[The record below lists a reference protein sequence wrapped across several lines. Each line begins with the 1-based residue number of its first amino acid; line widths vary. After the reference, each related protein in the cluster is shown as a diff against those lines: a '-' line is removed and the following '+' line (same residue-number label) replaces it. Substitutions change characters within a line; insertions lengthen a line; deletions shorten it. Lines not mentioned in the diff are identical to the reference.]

1 MITLITGGAGYI
13 GSHTVLALLERGAD
27 VVVIDNLCNSS
38 PESLHRVEKLTG
50 KSVKFYQGDI
60 LDLDLL
66 NQIFQ
71 ENKIESVIHFA
82 GLKAVGESTRKPLEY
97 YQNNVTGTLVLL
109 QAMRINDV
117 HQLIFSSSATVY
129 GDPEFV
135 PLTENA
141 KVGSTTNPYG
151 TSKLM
156 VEQILKDFAA
166 AEPNFK
172 ITSLRYFNPVGAH
185 PSGMIGEDP
194 NGIPNNLLPYIT
206 QVAIGRLECLSVY
219 GNDYP
224 TKDGTG
230 VRDYIHVMDLAEGHI
245 AAIDYLDKQQS
256 YEVFNLGT
264 GAGYSVLELLHAF
277 EKASGKDIP
286 YKITDRRPGDIAECW
301 SDPSK
306 ARNILGWQATH
317 NIDDMMRD
325 SWNWQK
331 NNPHGFRSEKEL

>member
-1 MITLITGGAGYI
+1 MTILITGGTGYI
-13 GSHTVLALLERGAD
+13 GSHTVLALLEREFN

-38 PESLHRVEKLTG
+38 PESLRRVEKLTG
-50 KSVKFYQGDI
+50 KSVKFYQGDV
-60 LDLDLL
+60 LDLILL
-66 NQIFQ
+66 NKIFQ
-71 ENKIESVIHFA
+71 ENKIETVIHFA
-82 GLKAVGESTRKPLEY
+82 GLKAVGESTRKPLKY

-109 QAMRINDV
+109 QAMRTNGV

-129 GDPEFV
+129 GDPEFI

-141 KVGSTTNPYG
+141 KVGDTTNPYG

-156 VEQILKDFAA
+156 VEQILKDFSAS
-166 AEPNFK
+166 EPEFK
-172 ITSLRYFNPVGAH
+172 ITSLRYFNPIGAH
-185 PSGMIGEDP
+185 PSGIIGEDP
-194 NGIPNNLLPYIT
+194 NGIPNNLLPYIS
-206 QVAIGRLECLSVY
+206 QVAIGRLEYLSIY

-264 GAGYSVLELLHAF
+264 GAGYSVIELLHTF
-277 EKASGKDIP
+277 EKTAGKAIP
-286 YKITDRRPGDIAECW
+286 HKITDRRSGDIAECW
-301 SDPSK
+301 SDPSR
-306 ARNILGWQATH
+306 ALEILGWQATR
-317 NIDDMMRD
+317 NIDDMIRD

-331 NNPHGFRSEKEL
+331 NNLNGFK

>member
-1 MITLITGGAGYI
+1 MTILITGGAGYI

-38 PESLHRVEKLTG
+38 PESLRRVEKLTG
-50 KSVKFYQGDI
+50 KSVKFYQGNV
-60 LDLDLL
+60 LDLNLL
-66 NQIFQ
+66 NKIFQ
-71 ENKIESVIHFA
+71 ENKINTVIHFA

-109 QAMRINDV
+109 QAMRANGV

-141 KVGSTTNPYG
+141 KVGGTTNPYG

-156 VEQILKDFAA
+156 VEQVLKDFAA
-166 AEPNFK
+166 AEPSFK

-185 PSGMIGEDP
+185 SSGMIGEDP

-219 GNDYP
+219 GSDYP

-230 VRDYIHVMDLAEGHI
+230 IRDYIHVMDLAEGHI
-245 AAIDYLDKQQS
+245 AAIDYLNKQQS

-301 SDPSK
+301 SDPSR
-306 ARNILGWQATH
+306 ARNILGWQATR

-331 NNPHGFRSEKEL
+331 NNPHGFRSGEKR

>member
-1 MITLITGGAGYI
+1 MPTLITGGAGYI
-13 GSHTVLALLERGAD
+13 GSHTVLALLERGVD
-27 VVVIDNLCNSS
+27 VIVIDNLCNSS
-38 PESLHRVEKLTG
+38 PKSLRRVEKLTG
-50 KSVKFYQGDI
+50 KSIKFYQGDV
-60 LDLDLL
+60 LDLNLL
-66 NQIFQ
+66 NKIFQ
-71 ENKIESVIHFA
+71 ENNIESVIHFA

-109 QAMRINDV
+109 QAMRANGV

-141 KVGSTTNPYG
+141 KVGGTTNPYG

-166 AEPNFK
+166 AESNFK

-206 QVAIGRLECLSVY
+206 QVAIGRLKCLSVY
-219 GNDYP
+219 SNDYP

-245 AAIDYLDKQQS
+245 AAIDYLNKQQS

-301 SDPSK
+301 SNPSR
-306 ARNILGWQATH
+306 AHDILGWQATH

-331 NNPHGFRSEKEL
+331 NNPYGYGN

>member
-1 MITLITGGAGYI
+1 MSILITGGAGYI

-27 VVVIDNLCNSS
+27 VIVIDNLCNSS

-50 KSVKFYQGDI
+50 KSVKFYQGDV

-109 QAMRINDV
+109 QAMRANGV

-141 KVGSTTNPYG
+141 KVGGTTNPYG

-185 PSGMIGEDP
+185 SSGMIGEDP

-206 QVAIGRLECLSVY
+206 QVAIGRLECLSIY

-245 AAIDYLDKQQS
+245 AAIDYLAKQQS

-264 GAGYSVLELLHAF
+264 GTGYSVFELLHAF
-277 EKASGKDIP
+277 EKAAGKAIP

-301 SDPSK
+301 SDPSR
-306 ARNILGWQATH
+306 ARNTLGWQATR

-331 NNPHGFRSEKEL
+331 NNPNGFRSH

>member
-1 MITLITGGAGYI
+1 MTILITGGAGYI
-13 GSHTVLALLERGAD
+13 GSHTVLTLLERGFD
-27 VVVIDNLCNSS
+27 VTVIDNLCNSS
-38 PESLHRVEKLTG
+38 PESLSRVEKLTG
-50 KSVKFYQGDI
+50 KSVKFYQGDV

-82 GLKAVGESTRKPLEY
+82 GLKAVGESTRTPLEY

-109 QAMRINDV
+109 QAMHANSV

-141 KVGSTTNPYG
+141 KVGGTTNPYG
-151 TSKLM
+151 TSKLI
-156 VEQILKDFAA
+156 VEQILEDFAA
-166 AEPNFK
+166 SEPDFK

-185 PSGMIGEDP
+185 PSGLIGEDP

-206 QVAIGRLECLSVY
+206 QVAIGRLECLSIY

-264 GAGYSVLELLHAF
+264 GVGYSVLELLHAF
-277 EKASGKDIP
+277 EKAAGKEIAH
-286 YKITDRRPGDIAECW
+286 KITDRRPGDIAECW
-301 SDPSK
+301 SDPSR
-306 ARNILGWQATH
+306 AYEILGWKATR

-331 NNPHGFRSEKEL
+331 NNPNGFRSH

>member
-1 MITLITGGAGYI
+1 MTTLITGGAGYI
-13 GSHTVLALLERGAD
+13 GSHTVLVLLERGAD

-38 PESLHRVEKLTG
+38 PESLRRVEKLTG
-50 KSVKFYQGDI
+50 KSVKFYQGDV
-60 LDLDLL
+60 LDLNLL
-66 NQIFQ
+66 NKIFQ
-71 ENKIESVIHFA
+71 ENKIDTVIHFA

-109 QAMRINDV
+109 QAMRANGV
-117 HQLIFSSSATVY
+117 YQLIFSSSATVY

-141 KVGSTTNPYG
+141 KVGGTTNPYG

-156 VEQILKDFAA
+156 VEQVLKDFAA
-166 AEPNFK
+166 AEPSFK

-245 AAIDYLDKQQS
+245 AAIDYLDKQPS

-264 GAGYSVLELLHAF
+264 GTGYSVLELLHAF
-277 EKASGKDIP
+277 EKAAGKKIP
-286 YKITDRRPGDIAECW
+286 HKITNRRPGDIAECW

-306 ARNILGWQATH
+306 AHEILGWQATR

-325 SWNWQK
+325 SWNWQM
-331 NNPHGFRSEKEL
+331 NNPNGFRSN